1 MRALIV
7 EDDRALARTLGEMLK
22 SAHFESD
29 ISYDGESGLD
39 NGLSDTYDLIVLDIM
54 LPKKDG
60 FSIAKELR
68 RAKIDTPILML
79 TARTETGD
87 KVRGLD
93 SGADYYLTKPFEM
106 SELLACVRALTRR
119 QGEVVMDELTFG
131 DLTLNLSTCDLC
143 YGDKKVRLGKKE
155 FSIMRIFMTNGA
167 AIVSKETLIN
177 KVWGFESDAE
187 DNNVEVYISFLR
199 KKLAF
204 LKAPVQIATLRKF
217 GYRWCCSS
225 SPASCSWAPGG

>member
-60 FSIAKELR
+60 FAVAKELR
-68 RAKIDTPILML
+68 RARIDTPILML

-199 KKLAF
+199 KKLTF

-217 GYRWCCSS
+217 GYRLE
-225 SPASCSWAPGG
+225 ASEK

>member
-7 EDDRALARTLGEMLK
+7 EDDRAPARTLGEMLK
-22 SAHFESD
+22 SAYFESD

-60 FSIAKELR
+60 FSIARELR
-68 RAKIDTPILML
+68 AAKIDTPILML

-87 KVRGLD
+87 RVRGLD
-93 SGADYYLTKPFEM
+93 SGGDYYLTKPFEM

-155 FSIMRIFMTNGA
+155 FSILRIFMSNGG

-177 KVWGFESDAE
+177 KVWGYESDAE

-217 GYRWCCSS
+217 GYRLE
-225 SPASCSWAPGG
+225 GLEK

>member
-7 EDDRALARTLGEMLK
+7 EDDKALARTLGEMLK
-22 SAHFESD
+22 SVHFESD
-29 ISYDGESGLD
+29 ICYDGESGLD

-54 LPKKDG
+54 LPKRDG
-60 FSIAKELR
+60 FSVAKELR
-68 RAKIDTPILML
+68 KEKIDTPILML
-79 TARTETGD
+79 TARTEIND
-87 KVRGLD
+87 RVNGLD

-155 FSIMRIFMTNGA
+155 FSIMRIFMANGA

-204 LKAPVQIATLRKF
+204 LKAPAQIATLRKF
-217 GYRWCCSS
+217 GYRLE
-225 SPASCSWAPGG
+225 AATDK

>member
-60 FSIAKELR
+60 FAVAKELR
-68 RAKIDTPILML
+68 RARIDTPILML

-217 GYRWCCSS
+217 GYRLE
-225 SPASCSWAPGG
+225 ASEK

>member
-106 SELLACVRALTRR
+106 
-119 QGEVVMDELTFG
+119 
-131 DLTLNLSTCDLC
+131 
-143 YGDKKVRLGKKE
+143 
-155 FSIMRIFMTNGA
+155 
-167 AIVSKETLIN
+167 
-177 KVWGFESDAE
+177 
-187 DNNVEVYISFLR
+187 
-199 KKLAF
+199 
-204 LKAPVQIATLRKF
+204 
-217 GYRWCCSS
+217 
-225 SPASCSWAPGG
+225 

>member
-217 GYRWCCSS
+217 GYRLE
-225 SPASCSWAPGG
+225 ASEK

>member
-7 EDDRALARTLGEMLK
+7 EDDKALARTLGEMLK
-22 SAHFESD
+22 SARFESD
-29 ISYDGESGLD
+29 ICYDGETGLD
-39 NGLSDTYDLIVLDIM
+39 NGLSDVYDLIILDIM

-60 FSIAKELR
+60 FSVARELR
-68 RAKIDTPILML
+68 REKIDTPILML

-93 SGADYYLTKPFEM
+93 SGGDYYLTKPFEM

-119 QGEVVMDELTFG
+119 QGEVVMDELSFG
-131 DLTLNLSTCDLC
+131 DLHLNLSTGDLS

-155 FSIMRIFMTNGA
+155 FSIMHIFLSNGET
-167 AIVSKETLIN
+167 IVSKETLIN
-177 KVWGFESDAE
+177 KVWGYESDAE

-217 GYRWCCSS
+217 GYRLE
-225 SPASCSWAPGG
+225 GLDK

>member
-7 EDDRALARTLGEMLK
+7 EDDSALARTLGEMLK

-60 FSIAKELR
+60 FAVAKELR
-68 RAKIDTPILML
+68 RARIDTPILML

-155 FSIMRIFMTNGA
+155 FSIMRIFMANGA

-217 GYRWCCSS
+217 GYRLE
-225 SPASCSWAPGG
+225 ASEK

>member
-7 EDDRALARTLGEMLK
+7 EDDKALARTLGEMLK
-22 SAHFESD
+22 SARFESD
-29 ISYDGESGLD
+29 ICYDGETGLD
-39 NGLSDTYDLIVLDIM
+39 NGLSDVYDLIILDIM

-60 FSIAKELR
+60 FSVARELR
-68 RAKIDTPILML
+68 REKIDTPILML

-93 SGADYYLTKPFEM
+93 SGGDYYLTKPFEM

-119 QGEVVMDELTFG
+119 QGEVVMDELSFG
-131 DLTLNLSTCDLC
+131 DLRLNLSTGDLS

-155 FSIMRIFMTNGA
+155 FSIMRIFLSNGE

-177 KVWGFESDAE
+177 KVWGYESDAE

-217 GYRWCCSS
+217 GYRLE
-225 SPASCSWAPGG
+225 GLDK

>member
-106 SELLACVRALTRR
+106 SELLACVRALTQR

-217 GYRWCCSS
+217 GYRLE
-225 SPASCSWAPGG
+225 ASEK

>member
-22 SAHFESD
+22 SAYFESD

-199 KKLAF
+199 RKL
-204 LKAPVQIATLRKF
+204 THLRSRVKIRTIRMV
-217 GYRWCCSS
+217 GYCLEEEN
-225 SPASCSWAPGG
+225 

>member
-1 MRALIV
+1 MAKVLVVDDEKLIV
-7 EDDRALARTLGEMLK
+7 KGLK
-22 SAHFESD
+22 FSLEQDGMEVDCA
-29 ISYDGESGLD
+29 YDGMEALD
-39 NGLSDTYDLIVLDIM
+39 KIARNNYDIILLDLM

-217 GYRWCCSS
+217 GYRLE
-225 SPASCSWAPGG
+225 ASEK

>member
-68 RAKIDTPILML
+68 QAKIDTPILML

-217 GYRWCCSS
+217 GYRLE
-225 SPASCSWAPGG
+225 ASEK

>member
-217 GYRWCCSS
+217 GYRLQ
-225 SPASCSWAPGG
+225 ASAK

>member
-22 SAHFESD
+22 SAYFESD

-60 FSIAKELR
+60 FAVAKELR
-68 RAKIDTPILML
+68 RARIDTPILML

-155 FSIMRIFMTNGA
+155 SSIMRIFMTNGA

-217 GYRWCCSS
+217 GYRLE
-225 SPASCSWAPGG
+225 ASEK

>member
-22 SAHFESD
+22 SAYFESD

-217 GYRWCCSS
+217 GYRLE
-225 SPASCSWAPGG
+225 AGADK

>member
-22 SAHFESD
+22 SAYFESD

-60 FSIAKELR
+60 FAVAKELR
-68 RAKIDTPILML
+68 RARIDTPILML

-155 FSIMRIFMTNGA
+155 FSIMRIFMANGA

-187 DNNVEVYISFLR
+187 DNNVEVYISVLR

-217 GYRWCCSS
+217 GYRLE
-225 SPASCSWAPGG
+225 AVEK

>member
-54 LPKKDG
+54 LPKQDG

-217 GYRWCCSS
+217 GYRLE
-225 SPASCSWAPGG
+225 ASEK

>member
-29 ISYDGESGLD
+29 ICNDGESGLD
-39 NGLSDTYDLIVLDIM
+39 NGLSGAYDLIVLDIM

-60 FSIAKELR
+60 FSIARELR
-68 RAKIDTPILML
+68 AAKIDTPILML

-155 FSIMRIFMTNGA
+155 FSIMRIFMANGA

-217 GYRWCCSS
+217 GYRLE
-225 SPASCSWAPGG
+225 AVEK

>member
-22 SAHFESD
+22 SAYFESD

-60 FSIAKELR
+60 FAVAKELR
-68 RAKIDTPILML
+68 RARIGTPILML

-106 SELLACVRALTRR
+106 SELLACVRDLTRR

-217 GYRWCCSS
+217 GYRLE
-225 SPASCSWAPGG
+225 ASEK

>member
-22 SAHFESD
+22 SAYFESD

-68 RAKIDTPILML
+68 RARIDTPILML

-217 GYRWCCSS
+217 GYRLE
-225 SPASCSWAPGG
+225 ASEK

>member
-7 EDDRALARTLGEMLK
+7 EDDSALARTLGEMLK
-22 SAHFESD
+22 SAYFESD

-60 FSIAKELR
+60 FAVAKELR
-68 RAKIDTPILML
+68 RARIDTPILML

-155 FSIMRIFMTNGA
+155 FSIMRIFMANGA

-217 GYRWCCSS
+217 GYRLE
-225 SPASCSWAPGG
+225 AVEK

>member
-217 GYRWCCSS
+217 GYRLE
-225 SPASCSWAPGG
+225 ASGK

>member
-7 EDDRALARTLGEMLK
+7 EDDKALARTLGEMLK

-29 ISYDGESGLD
+29 ICYDGESGLD
-39 NGLSDTYDLIVLDIM
+39 NGLSDAYDLIVLDIM

-68 RAKIDTPILML
+68 RERIDTPILML

-87 KVRGLD
+87 RVKGLD

-119 QGEVVMDELTFG
+119 QGEVVMDELSFG
-131 DLTLNLSTCDLC
+131 ELKLNLSTCDLS
-143 YGDKKVRLGKKE
+143 YADKKVRLGKKE
-155 FSIMRIFMTNGA
+155 FSIMRIFMSAGGA
-167 AIVSKETLIN
+167 VVSKESLIN
-177 KVWGFESDAE
+177 KVWGFE
-187 DNNVEVYISFLR
+187 
-199 KKLAF
+199 
-204 LKAPVQIATLRKF
+204 
-217 GYRWCCSS
+217 
-225 SPASCSWAPGG
+225 

>member
-7 EDDRALARTLGEMLK
+7 EDDKALARTLGEMLK

-29 ISYDGESGLD
+29 ICNDGETGLD
-39 NGLSDTYDLIVLDIM
+39 NGLSGVYDLIVLDIM

-60 FSIAKELR
+60 FTVARELR
-68 RAKIDTPILML
+68 RAKIDTPVLML

-119 QGEVVMDELTFG
+119 QGEVVMDELSFG
-131 DLTLNLSTCDLC
+131 DLKLNLSTGDLS

-155 FSIMRIFMTNGA
+155 FSILRIFMSNRE

-177 KVWGFESDAE
+177 KVWGYESDAE

-217 GYRWCCSS
+217 GYRLEAWEK
-225 SPASCSWAPGG
+225 

>member
-29 ISYDGESGLD
+29 ICYDGETGLD
-39 NGLSDTYDLIVLDIM
+39 NGLSDAYDLIVLDIM

-68 RAKIDTPILML
+68 REKIDTPILML

-93 SGADYYLTKPFEM
+93 RGADYYLTKPFEM

-119 QGEVVMDELTFG
+119 QGEVVMDELAFG

-155 FSIMRIFMTNGA
+155 FSIMRIFLSNGGA
-167 AIVSKETLIN
+167 VVSKESLIN

-217 GYRWCCSS
+217 GYRLE
-225 SPASCSWAPGG
+225 AGTEK

>member
-60 FSIAKELR
+60 FAVAKELR

-217 GYRWCCSS
+217 GYRLE
-225 SPASCSWAPGG
+225 ASEK

>member
-187 DNNVEVYISFLR
+187 DNNVEVYLSFLR
-199 KKLAF
+199 
-204 LKAPVQIATLRKF
+204 
-217 GYRWCCSS
+217 
-225 SPASCSWAPGG
+225 

>member
-217 GYRWCCSS
+217 GYRLE
-225 SPASCSWAPGG
+225 AAEK

>member
-217 GYRWCCSS
+217 GYRLE
-225 SPASCSWAPGG
+225 APEK

>member
-60 FSIAKELR
+60 FAVAKELR

-155 FSIMRIFMTNGA
+155 FSIMRIFMANGA

-217 GYRWCCSS
+217 GYRLE
-225 SPASCSWAPGG
+225 ASEK

>member
-7 EDDRALARTLGEMLK
+7 EDDKALALTLGEMLK
-22 SAHFESD
+22 SARFESD
-29 ISYDGESGLD
+29 ICYDGESGLD
-39 NGLSDTYDLIVLDIM
+39 NGLSDVYDLIILDIM

-60 FSIAKELR
+60 FSVARELR
-68 RAKIDTPILML
+68 REKIDTPILML

-87 KVRGLD
+87 RVCGLD
-93 SGADYYLTKPFEM
+93 SGGDYYLTKPFEM

-119 QGEVVMDELTFG
+119 QGEVVMDELSFG
-131 DLTLNLSTCDLC
+131 DLRLNLSTGDLS

-155 FSIMRIFMTNGA
+155 FSIMRIFLSNGE

-177 KVWGFESDAE
+177 KVWGYESDAE

-217 GYRWCCSS
+217 GYRLE
-225 SPASCSWAPGG
+225 AADE

>member
-60 FSIAKELR
+60 FAVAKELR

-119 QGEVVMDELTFG
+119 QGEVVMDEFTFG

-217 GYRWCCSS
+217 GYRLE
-225 SPASCSWAPGG
+225 ASEK